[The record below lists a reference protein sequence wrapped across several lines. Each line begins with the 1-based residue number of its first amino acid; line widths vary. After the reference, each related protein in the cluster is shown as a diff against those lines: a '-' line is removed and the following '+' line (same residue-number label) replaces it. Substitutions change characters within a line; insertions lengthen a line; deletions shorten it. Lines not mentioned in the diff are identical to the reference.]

1 MTKPAAVR
9 AITAIAWIR
18 IAFAILLL
26 ALIAHA
32 TIDPRPQRGFLQGAR
47 AGLLAD
53 AGAGNR
59 SGLTSREAGAA
70 SFRPVMTLVLAG
82 LLLTFLGRGRL
93 NAARITEGV
102 QLLLTLVSGATLLSL
117 VVLGLLFTPPVVAY
131 VRGQPRGAVASA
143 GDAPS

>member
-1 MTKPAAVR
+1 MAKPAAVR

-18 IAFAILLL
+18 IAFAVLLL

-32 TIDPRPQRGFLQGAR
+32 AIDTRPQRGFMQGAR

-53 AGAGNR
+53 AGAANR
-59 SGLTSREAGAA
+59 SGLTAREAGAA
-70 SFRPVMTLVLAG
+70 SYRPIMTLVLAA
-82 LLLTFLGRGRL
+82 LLLFFLGRGRL
-93 NAARITEGV
+93 TAARITEGV
-102 QLLLTLVSGATLLSL
+102 QLLLTLPSAATLLSL

-131 VRGQPRGAVASA
+131 YRGLTRGAAA

>member
-32 TIDPRPQRGFLQGAR
+32 AIDPRPQRGFLQGAR

-53 AGAGNR
+53 AGAGTR
-59 SGLTSREAGAA
+59 SGLTAREAGAA
-70 SFRPVMTLVLAG
+70 SFRPTMTLILAA
-82 LLLTFLGRGRL
+82 LLLFFLGRGRL
-93 NAARITEGV
+93 NSARITEGL
-102 QLLLTLVSGATLLSL
+102 QLLLTLISAATLLSL
-117 VVLGLLFTPPVVAY
+117 VVLGLLFTPSVVAY
-131 VRGQPRGAVASA
+131 CRGLTRGASA
-143 GDAPS
+143 GEAPS